1 MQRRGDGEVAAGT
14 AWDVAFD
21 FRGRPRRVTA
31 TLTAFDPPNGMV
43 IESVSDGLDAIT
55 EVDLIALSQSRT
67 RVMVSIDLKARTL
80 TARLLLQSLKLAKT
94 RLGKRFKGRV
104 VDFCE
109 DVEDRYRREA

>member
-1 MQRRGDGEVAAGT
+1 MGGIDAHHQKMVGEIIQLFEGEA
-14 AWDVAFD
+14 DVLVV
-21 FRGRPRRVTA
+21 GV
-31 TLTAFDPPNGMV
+31 AFDPPNGMV